1 MKVVWWRERG
11 GSRGERS
18 PSLADQTAVS
28 LDERRRDTE
37 RGRIAVTMGAEQ
49 KRNDWNLFPPETKGG
64 QEKKNDEEANERICL
79 YNVLK
84 NKNLSKVNI
93 KREFIDIRR
102 RRRKKRGKNRTL
114 LELSDWE
121 RSTDCHGH
129 VRVWHN
135 SLEKKQ
141 KMNGDS
147 FSFCPLRLNST
158 TREHV
163 TKLVPVWTAWEVL

>member
-1 MKVVWWRERG
+1 MSTFSISYFSSMCVQVTIGRI
-11 GSRGERS
+11 SFL
-18 PSLADQTAVS
+18 PA
-28 LDERRRDTE
+28 DERRRDTE
-37 RGRIAVTMGAEQ
+37 RGRIAVTIGEEQ

-129 VRVWHN
+129 VRV
-135 SLEKKQ
+135 
-141 KMNGDS
+141 
-147 FSFCPLRLNST
+147 
-158 TREHV
+158 
-163 TKLVPVWTAWEVL
+163 